1 MKKEPKEY
9 HKGFVQTAIDNATQM
24 ITLTDAKV
32 GALIALYS
40 LIIAGIIE
48 VRENISDALVAAYN
62 YSTFFFS
69 IILILCVTCL
79 ILLCISVIFAIKTV
93 MPTNNPKQNVR
104 HSQFRDEQMWFV
116 MLSEDKKQVG
126 YSLDSYT
133 DRLLNKDE
141 FFCIKCLSYELL
153 KLSYIRNVKNNNFST
168 SFKFFAYFLIALC
181 TTAVP
186 IVFINFAEVI
196 L

>member
-62 YSTFFFS
+62 YSTFFFFDN
-69 IILILCVTCL
+69 IDFMCYLFDIV
-79 ILLCISVIFAIKTV
+79 V
-93 MPTNNPKQNVR
+93 
-104 HSQFRDEQMWFV
+104 H
-116 MLSEDKKQVG
+116 
-126 YSLDSYT
+126 
-133 DRLLNKDE
+133 
-141 FFCIKCLSYELL
+141 
-153 KLSYIRNVKNNNFST
+153 FSNIC
-168 SFKFFAYFLIALC
+168 Y
-181 TTAVP
+181 
-186 IVFINFAEVI
+186 
-196 L
+196 